1 MTTLTNEQM
10 FKKVITIIKKMDIT
24 EEDDFDTEMNKVIN
38 KVKKSKTTVKKNKEN
53 KENKEDKEPKALTL
67 YQQFVKDKMP
77 EVKVQYE
84 DNKERMKVIG
94 TMWQEQKK
102 SSGSE

>member
-10 FKKVITIIKKMDIT
+10 LKNVITIIKKMDIT
-24 EEDDFDTEMNKVIN
+24 EEADFDTEMNKVIN
-38 KVKKSKTTVKKNKEN
+38 KAKNGKTTVRKTKVS
-53 KENKEDKEPKALTL
+53 KEDKEPKALTL

-77 EVKVQYE
+77 EVKE
-84 DNKERMKVIG
+84 KFDSKDRMKAIAEL
-94 TMWQEQKK
+94 WQEQKK